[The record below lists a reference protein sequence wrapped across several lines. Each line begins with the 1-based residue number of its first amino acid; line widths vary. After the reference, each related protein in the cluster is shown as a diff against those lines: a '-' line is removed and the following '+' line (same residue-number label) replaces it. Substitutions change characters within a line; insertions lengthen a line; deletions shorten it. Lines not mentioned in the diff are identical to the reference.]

1 LHTYDP
7 VSIELIGL
15 NLIVSQNLMHLSA
28 VPPPVARTPDWF
40 GFHAIAFTAA
50 L

>member
-1 LHTYDP
+1 
-7 VSIELIGL
+7 
-15 NLIVSQNLMHLSA
+15 MHLSA

-50 L
+50 LWSLNFTIGFSLN